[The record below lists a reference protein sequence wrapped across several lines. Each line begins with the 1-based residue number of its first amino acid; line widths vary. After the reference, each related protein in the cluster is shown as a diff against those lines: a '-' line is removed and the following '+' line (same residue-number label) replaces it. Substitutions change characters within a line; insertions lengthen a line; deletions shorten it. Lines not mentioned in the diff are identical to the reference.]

1 MKKYV
6 AEAMSGK
13 QKALSLAADLAADW
27 NEEEAKAFLRLMTQ
41 YKCAMME
48 IETRIN
54 LLKEE
59 HMLEFGRAP
68 VSSIKSRLKTPQ
80 SIKEK
85 MSRKGLPI
93 TIDSMRENLND
104 IAGVRAICAF
114 PEDVNTLAIALLR
127 QDDITLLQ
135 KKDYIECPK
144 ENGYRSLHMIV
155 TIPVYLANEN
165 KRVKVEIQLRT
176 IAMDFWASLEHQLRY
191 KSNAE
196 FTPEMA
202 KELYQCAQLSA
213 ELDNRMDR
221 LRKSV
226 QKDF

>member
-1 MKKYV
+1 M
-6 AEAMSGK
+6 AEATAGRE
-13 QKALSLAADLAADW
+13 KALSLAADLAAGW

-54 LLKEE
+54 LLNEE
-59 HMLEFGRAP
+59 HILEFGRAS
-68 VSSIKSRLKTPQ
+68 VSSVKTRLKTPQ

-85 MSRKGLPI
+85 IMRKGFAL
-93 TIDSMRENLND
+93 TMDSIRENLND
-104 IAGVRAICAF
+104 IAGVRVICAF
-114 PEDVNTLAIALLR
+114 PEDVNTIAKALLR

-155 TIPVYLANEN
+155 NIPVYLANEN
-165 KRVKVEIQLRT
+165 KRIKVEIQIRT

-191 KSNAE
+191 KSNVE

-202 KELYQCAQLSA
+202 TELYQCAQLSA

-226 QKDF
+226 QSRVE